1 MYPRHSS
8 LQITRNNKSN
18 IVAST
23 HYPLLY
29 LLFLTLSLNKLSSLW
44 VTISLIVINI
54 FTLFSYFKMWPFIW
68 TNLNFLYLSRGDRFK
83 AGKEQGWRKKRL
95 GVKQREQAK
104 TDRDGEQLKWSD
116 TPQGV
121 KRTKSKSSILS
132 KHTLF
137 QFWLKL
143 AKWFW

>member
-8 LQITRNNKSN
+8 LQITSNNKSN

-44 VTISLIVINI
+44 VTISLIVVNI

-83 AGKEQGWRKKRL
+83 TG
-95 GVKQREQAK
+95 
-104 TDRDGEQLKWSD
+104 
-116 TPQGV
+116 
-121 KRTKSKSSILS
+121 KRTRLKEMETWSEAKRTGQNRSRWKATEVVRYSTRSEEDQI
-132 KHTLF
+132 KVKYTLF

-143 AKWFW
+143 A

>member
-1 MYPRHSS
+1 
-8 LQITRNNKSN
+8 
-18 IVAST
+18 
-23 HYPLLY
+23 
-29 LLFLTLSLNKLSSLW
+29 
-44 VTISLIVINI
+44 
-54 FTLFSYFKMWPFIW
+54 MWPFIW

-143 AKWFW
+143 AKWLELIKEIWIFLFAIIAPWKEVWPIFWINFKPLNLVSRCAKLDIFPIWLMAATWCFGVKLSYM